1 MKKKILVFMMLIVSV
16 FSLSACGKSKIN
28 LADYLIE
35 ERTTLFTAYD
45 EVYSS
50 TLSSGLREKDYNFN
64 GVVDT
69 KVDFAILTLSRK
81 DNQPLANDTYTFI
94 VNINGTPHTGFLT
107 KNETNNSYS
116 TDLGIKVNPTDEVN
130 VQISFT
136 GYTFN
141 QDLTNTSNSFNVD
154 SGTALSIANKELAE
168 EIKNIT
174 SDKNVK
180 IEAVMKILKDNSNL
194 ETESYYW
201 YVGVIST
208 NGETLGI
215 LIDANTGDII
225 AKKV

>member
-16 FSLSACGKSKIN
+16 FSLTACGKSKIN

-35 ERTTLFTAYD
+35 ERNTLFTAND
-45 EVYSS
+45 ELYSA

-64 GVVDT
+64 GVVDE
-69 KVDFAILTLSRK
+69 KVDFAILTLSRN
-81 DNQPLANDTYTFI
+81 DNQPLANDTYIFI
-94 VNINGTPHTGFLT
+94 VTVNGNAHTGFLE

-116 TDLGIKVNPTDEVN
+116 TDVGIKVANTDEVS

-141 QDLTNTSNSFNVD
+141 QALINTSSSFSVD
-154 SGTALSIANKELAE
+154 TSTAIDIANKELKE
-168 EIKNIT
+168 ELKNIT

-180 IEAVMKILKDNSNL
+180 IEAVMKILKDNSN
-194 ETESYYW
+194 TELQNYYW

-215 LIDANTGDII
+215 LIDANSGNII